1 MKKFRKNKKKTDAT
15 TDLDPVLKRQR
26 FLIARSRLK
35 RRRRKSHQ

>member
-1 MKKFRKNKKKTDAT
+1 MKKFTKTKKKTADTA
-15 TDLDPVLKRQR
+15 DLDPVLKRQR